1 MSEGHFFLVL
11 YRTNI
16 KALRALCKNLVD
28 YRVWVPRERG
38 RKIRVYESKDNRN

>member
-16 KALRALCKNLVD
+16 KALRALCKNLELSV
-28 YRVWVPRERG
+28 E
-38 RKIRVYESKDNRN
+38 YELLEKEEKNNFNQ